1 MLTPTHPGFNATPR
15 TDSVDTIRG
24 LATVYTALLDA
35 LDLRDVTVVGNSIGG
50 WIAAEMALLA
60 SPRISSTILVDAVGI
75 NVSDHP
81 VADFF
86 NLTFPQI
93 AELSYHNPDAF
104 RIDPTSLS
112 PAAQTE
118 LAGNRAAMAL
128 YAGQPSMV
136 DPGLHDRLQ
145 GMSVPTLVVWGD
157 SDGIVDPG
165 YGRAYAAAIPTAHFQ
180 LLTNTGH
187 LPQIESPQQLL
198 EAIWDFADAH
208 AIHRPS

>member
-1 MLTPTHPGFNATPR
+1 VLTPTHPGFNATPR

-60 SPRISSTILVDAVGI
+60 SSPDQQHDPR
-75 NVSDHP
+75 
-81 VADFF
+81 
-86 NLTFPQI
+86 
-93 AELSYHNPDAF
+93 NPDAF

-118 LAGNRAAMAL
+118 LAGNRAALAL

-145 GMSVPTLVVWGD
+145 GISVPTLVVWGD

-165 YGRAYAAAIPTAHFQ
+165 YGRAHAAAIPTAHFQ

-187 LPQIESPQQLL
+187 LPQIERPQQLL